1 MVAFYRISIEKAMAI
16 RAGAKKVSFDASAKE
31 SQLLDEYCEL
41 INLSRTEVCGNL
53 CDRLSQKSSS

>member
-1 MVAFYRISIEKAMAI
+1 MAI

-41 INLSRTEVCGNL
+41 INLSRTEVL
-53 CDRLSQKSSS
+53 RKLVRSLEPKIKKLKSN